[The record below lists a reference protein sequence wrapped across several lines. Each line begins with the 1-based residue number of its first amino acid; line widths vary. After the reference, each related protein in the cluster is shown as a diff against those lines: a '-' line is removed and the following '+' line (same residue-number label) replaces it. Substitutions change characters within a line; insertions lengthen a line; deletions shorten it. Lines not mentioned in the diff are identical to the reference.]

1 MPGQLNDILILNE
14 KGDFLSVQV
23 KTHSKPDWG
32 LASCADSLELAIQTE
47 QILACANGEEVQ
59 DHLKLKVV
67 AEKLR
72 VVSREAICWSSLELR
87 RKIWTRPFSGSLG
100 LSSTG

>member
-23 KTHSKPDWG
+23 KTHSRPDWG

-59 DHLKLKVV
+59 PATLYLRNLKVV

-72 VVSREAICWSSLELR
+72 VVS
-87 RKIWTRPFSGSLG
+87 
-100 LSSTG
+100 

>member
-1 MPGQLNDILILNE
+1 MPGQLNTISMIFFVE
-14 KGDFLSVQV
+14 KGDFLNVQV

-59 DHLKLKVV
+59 TETSKRKLP
-67 AEKLR
+67 AKLFPR
-72 VVSREAICWSSLELR
+72 NYELCPG
-87 RKIWTRPFSGSLG
+87 KQSAGPAWN
-100 LSSTG
+100 